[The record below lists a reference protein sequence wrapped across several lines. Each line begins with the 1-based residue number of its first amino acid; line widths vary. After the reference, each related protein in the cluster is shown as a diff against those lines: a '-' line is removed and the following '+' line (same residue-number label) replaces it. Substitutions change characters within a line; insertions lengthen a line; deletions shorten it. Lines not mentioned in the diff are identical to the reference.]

1 MRKIDNKNDKQRNSS
16 SYNRTHSKSNQLL
29 YTPLFY
35 VRNKNAKDKPIN
47 SFVQKYL
54 TVAEQKQLIKP
65 KTKLDQTNTNNT
77 PSSAKTTKDNT
88 KLNTKCN
95 YCQKEFSGLQIHL
108 KKNPICRIKHQESTK
123 QQD

>member
-1 MRKIDNKNDKQRNSS
+1 MRKIDNKNDTQRNSS
-16 SYNRTHSKSNQLL
+16 SYKITHSKSNQLL

-35 VRNKNAKDKPIN
+35 VRNKNAKEPIN

-65 KTKLDQTNTNNT
+65 KTKLDQTNTNDS
-77 PSSAKTTKDNT
+77 PSSAKTTKDNA

-95 YCQKEFSGLQIHL
+95 YCQKEFS
-108 KKNPICRIKHQESTK
+108 
-123 QQD
+123 